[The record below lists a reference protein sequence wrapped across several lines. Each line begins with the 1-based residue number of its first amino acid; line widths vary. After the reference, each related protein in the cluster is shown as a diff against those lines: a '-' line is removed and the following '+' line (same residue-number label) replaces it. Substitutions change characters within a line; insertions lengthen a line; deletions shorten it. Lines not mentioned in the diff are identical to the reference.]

1 MRKIINFMVIL
12 VFFVGCSSKE
22 IIHEPI
28 KNEILAYTQKA
39 EIISQ
44 NERALIVATYTNPIQ
59 KSDDENFIISINPA
73 DFKILNASVNG
84 DFGVK
89 FSEISNN
96 DERLNKAGFN
106 LPWARHYE
114 LIAPTKDSKK
124 LVLVLKISQNDS
136 PHEVRLEFAKV
147 AKSLYW
153 NP

>member
-1 MRKIINFMVIL
+1 MRKIINFIAIL
-12 VFFVGCSSKE
+12 VFFVGCASKE
-22 IIHEPI
+22 VIYEPI

-44 NERALIVATYTNPIQ
+44 NERALIIATYTNPIK
-59 KSDDENFIISINPA
+59 KSDDENFIISINPD
-73 DFKILNASVNG
+73 DFQILSANLND
-84 DFGVK
+84 DFNVK
-89 FSEISNN
+89 FSEISAD
-96 DERLNKAGFN
+96 DEKLKNIGFN

-124 LVLVLKISQNDS
+124 LVLTLKISKNDVRYD
-136 PHEVRLEFAKV
+136 VRLEFAKV